1 MHCFRWRHHGFA
13 GWKPAKAD
21 CGKLYYGHHHRGEQR
36 GDVGH
41 FRANSA
47 RRGRGF
53 TAVYSYDRQMAAWI
67 DSCVYRKLVQVIR
80 PNTVRDLKWPPANF
94 CMIKGTYRS
103 VLAKKMQKVPA

>member
-13 GWKPAKAD
+13 GWKSAKAD
-21 CGKLYYGHHHRGEQR
+21 CGKLPYGRHRRGEQR

-53 TAVYSYDRQMAAWI
+53 TAVYAYDLPDEHA
-67 DSCVYRKLVQVIR
+67 DELCVCKHY
-80 PNTVRDLKWPPANF
+80 VR
-94 CMIKGTYRS
+94 
-103 VLAKKMQKVPA
+103 